1 MASTTPQGRIPGLD
15 GWRAVAIALVL
26 LSHGTFNANLA
37 SQFWVDFFNSLPR
50 GEDGVRIFFC
60 LSGFLITHL
69 LLREE
74 CKNGGISLK
83 SFYARRALRILPVYF
98 AYVATVALLN
108 IALHWEMIWKSF
120 VPPLTF
126 TTGLWWRRYEV
137 WEFAHFWTLSVEEV
151 FYLLWPF
158 FLIIVPKKYRIGI
171 VVIVLALL
179 PTARVAADGTAFE
192 FYLTGITL
200 MTTVDY
206 LLMGCLFA
214 LFYGFLTRL
223 CSALPSW
230 TLTTAKCLALLLF
243 LLVWLPIRHGGSLG
257 ISRDFI
263 RTASLGPGTTSMAL
277 AITVLIVATALS
289 PKSLLTRLLE
299 FRVVA
304 GFGLI
309 SYGVYVWHQLFIN
322 PFADEPAIWQK
333 FPLNICI
340 AVGVGWL
347 SYALYEKK
355 FLKYK
360 VRFVPAKQGEH
371 SQPAT

>member
-1 MASTTPQGRIPGLD
+1 
-15 GWRAVAIALVL
+15 
-26 LSHGTFNANLA
+26 
-37 SQFWVDFFNSLPR
+37 
-50 GEDGVRIFFC
+50 
-60 LSGFLITHL
+60 
-69 LLREE
+69 
-74 CKNGGISLK
+74 
-83 SFYARRALRILPVYF
+83 
-98 AYVATVALLN
+98 
-108 IALHWEMIWKSF
+108 
-120 VPPLTF
+120 
-126 TTGLWWRRYEV
+126 
-137 WEFAHFWTLSVEEV
+137 
-151 FYLLWPF
+151 
-158 FLIIVPKKYRIGI
+158 
-171 VVIVLALL
+171 
-179 PTARVAADGTAFE
+179 
-192 FYLTGITL
+192 
-200 MTTVDY
+200 
-206 LLMGCLFA
+206 
-214 LFYGFLTRL
+214 
-223 CSALPSW
+223 
-230 TLTTAKCLALLLF
+230 
-243 LLVWLPIRHGGSLG
+243 
-257 ISRDFI
+257 
-263 RTASLGPGTTSMAL
+263 MAL